1 MSKIL
6 IATLL
11 LFCVSCS
18 SSITK
23 IRKTESNEIVRDLNI
38 PLKEEIGQI
47 GNTVKESV
55 PVRVRLYHMPRVSF
69 YELKRVNEW
78 PNPPHIYEYDYAEEQ
93 YIENYI
99 TFDIKSIEKSK
110 SMNIIDYINSNIKDP
125 SGFQQNH
132 KKRFLLGL

>member
-6 IATLL
+6 LATI
-11 LFCVSCS
+11 FFYSIGCS

-23 IRKTESNEIVRDLNI
+23 IHKGQNNELVREFDPPIVR
-38 PLKEEIGQI
+38 EIGEA
-47 GNTVKESV
+47 GDALKESV
-55 PVRVRLYHMPRVSF
+55 PVRVKLYHMPLVSGSR
-69 YELKRVNEW
+69 LKMVNQW
-78 PNPPHIYEYDYAEEQ
+78 DQPPHIYEYDYAEEQ
-93 YIENYI
+93 YIENYVM
-99 TFDIKSIEKSK
+99 FDIKNIEKSQ